1 MKKLLIIA
9 FVVVSAVAAAATIKG
24 VNTEVES
31 TKQLPTENVESPR
44 TAVVSNWD

>member
-31 TKQLPTENVESPR
+31 TKQLPAENVESPR